1 LNKLYL
7 VRHGENTANLT
18 KEFSCLKVDY
28 SLTEKGILQARQ
40 TAEHLANLGI
50 DEIYSSPLKRAVE
63 TARIIAERLWLGVTL
78 MENFREVNVGSL
90 EGEPPTVENWR
101 YYARIIT
108 DWDSGAVDSCFPGG
122 ENYLTLSARVKQG
135 IKQIVE
141 GKDGKRVVVVA
152 HGGIFAAAARELCH
166 ATNGDGDIRSQ
177 IRGEIG
183 NCAVCEIDIQV
194 VNGELRGTLHSW
206 ADWSHLYGEAAGMVA
221 AMPEL

>member
-1 LNKLYL
+1 MNKIYL

-18 KEFSCLKVDY
+18 KEFSCLKIDY
-28 SLTEKGILQARQ
+28 SLTEKGILQAEQ
-40 TAEHLANLGI
+40 TAEFFSDKDI
-50 DEIYSSPLKRAVE
+50 YEIYASPLKRAAE
-63 TARIIAERLWLGVTL
+63 TAQIIGERLGLGVTV

-108 DWDSGAVDSCFPGG
+108 DWDNGAVDTCFPDG
-122 ENYLTLSARVKQG
+122 ENYLTLSARVKEG
-135 IKQIVE
+135 IKKVVG
-141 GKDGKRVVVVA
+141 GKDGKRIVIVA

-166 ATNGDGDIRSQ
+166 TSNGSGDIRSQ

-183 NCAVCEIDIQV
+183 NCAVCEIDMQV
-194 VNGELRGTLHSW
+194 VNGELRGTLHRW